1 MSAWRTVADTYKKA
15 ENREIF
21 LKALGLLSAK
31 PEELRDWA
39 IESQDRQWDF
49 SKFLEAPFLQD
60 NEGRYI
66 SISDYLFL
74 DTESRKIVHIHLHNR
89 LMVGRKFLS
98 WRIKVKVRKK
108 GGLECKGI
116 FLKLEKVKKY

>member
-1 MSAWRTVADTYKKA
+1 MRTSTVLSGRKPITHMSAWRTVADTYKKA

-21 LKALGLLSAK
+21 SKALELLSAK

-66 SISDYLFL
+66 SISDYTF
-74 DTESRKIVHIHLHNR
+74 K
-89 LMVGRKFLS
+89 
-98 WRIKVKVRKK
+98 RI
-108 GGLECKGI
+108 
-116 FLKLEKVKKY
+116 LKTFG

>member
-21 LKALGLLSAK
+21 SKALELLSAK

-66 SISDYLFL
+66 SISDYTLSNAFFEKLFWL
-74 DTESRKIVHIHLHNR
+74 IRDCYPENDSRAMAFYGRLFERYVQEIAHN
-89 LMVGRKFLS
+89 MKNPD
-98 WRIKVKVRKK
+98 
-108 GGLECKGI
+108 
-116 FLKLEKVKKY
+116 

>member
-21 LKALGLLSAK
+21 SKALELLSAK

-49 SKFLEAPFLQD
+49 QNFWKLHFF
-60 NEGRYI
+60 
-66 SISDYLFL
+66 
-74 DTESRKIVHIHLHNR
+74 KIMKDDIFR
-89 LMVGRKFLS
+89 LVIILS
-98 WRIKVKVRKK
+98 QTH
-108 GGLECKGI
+108 
-116 FLKLEKVKKY
+116 FLKNFLAN